1 LKSIRTKA
9 TPVEEA
15 GSTAAIRTTIGCGL
29 VVVLLVLVYAN
40 ALDNDFHYDDFH
52 SIVDNRHVRSLANIP
67 QFFTDPQTFSMLTQR
82 AMFRPLVLT
91 SYAVNFHF
99 GQYRT
104 YGYRVLNLGVHA
116 VCALLVFALARSLGL
131 KPLWSGFASLAFAF
145 HPVQAETVNYISSRS
160 ESLAAMGYLL
170 ALVAFLQ
177 LRGRS
182 VGGKR
187 SGWWPYAL
195 VLVGLVIGLLAK
207 SIVVT
212 LPLAVLF
219 LDWWRRNRKRHVSS
233 EAGWKPELIRVHL
246 SLWIV
251 AALYVVIVKEFAAT
265 ALSTPVRS
273 LDVQLLT
280 QAKALVYYAM
290 LAVMPVKLSID
301 HQFLASE
308 AVPSVAVVVSALFVA
323 SSVALLVRRA
333 TGVMRTLLLP
343 AVWSGLVLLP
353 TVIVPLNVLVN
364 EHRLYLPLAFGA
376 IALAALMPVG
386 EKGGAAVNRFR
397 LLPVVLGVCLL
408 AYALTTHQR
417 NQAWRDGFTI
427 WSDAISKGPLMFRAH
442 QELGG
447 VYESRDDFAAAL
459 GRYETAATLAPQVPE
474 VHYNKGNALRG
485 LGRLPEAELAYRM
498 SIETS
503 SETFVPALVNLGLLL
518 RPQQP
523 DESMTLIERASTLEP
538 GNPDAWLA
546 LGLVHKDRDDLQ
558 AAESAFEKALG
569 IAPASSVIHYSLGNL
584 YLDDGRLEA
593 AVNRYQDAISL
604 NEASHDARY
613 NLALTYLRL
622 GRYRDALALS
632 TSGLKRWPEGVKLHY
647 ALARAQEGLGM
658 KVAAVESYR
667 RFLPHAPSKELR
679 TSISKRMTTLQS
691 TMTPE

>member
-1 LKSIRTKA
+1 MKSVRTKA
-9 TPVEEA
+9 TPT
-15 GSTAAIRTTIGCGL
+15 SIGLGL
-29 VVVLLVLVYAN
+29 VVVLLVLTYAN

-52 SIVDNRHVRSLANIP
+52 SVVDNRHVRSLANIP
-67 QFFTDPQTFSMLTQR
+67 QFFTDPQTFSILTQR

-170 ALVAFLQ
+170 TLVAFVQ

-182 VGGKR
+182 VGEEG
-187 SGWWPYAL
+187 SGWLRYAL
-195 VLVGLVIGLLAK
+195 VLFGLVIGLLAK

-219 LDWWRRNRKRHVSS
+219 LDWWWRNRKHRKS
-233 EAGWKPELIRVHL
+233 AGAAWTPTELIRVHL
-246 SLWIV
+246 PLWIV
-251 AALYVVIVKEFAAT
+251 AVSYVVIVREFAGT

-280 QAKALVYYAM
+280 QVKALAYYAM

-301 HQFLASE
+301 HQFLVSE
-308 AVPSVAVVVSALFVA
+308 TVKSVTVIVSALFIA
-323 SSVALLVRRA
+323 SLVALLVRRA
-333 TGVMRTLLLP
+333 KGVMRTLLLP

-386 EKGGAAVNRFR
+386 EKGVAAVNRFR

-408 AYALTTHQR
+408 VFGFTTHQR
-417 NQAWRDGFTI
+417 NQVWRDGFTI
-427 WSDAISKGPLMFRAH
+427 WSDATSKGPLMFRAH

-447 VYESRDDFAAAL
+447 VYESRGDFGAAL
-459 GRYETAATLAPQVPE
+459 GSYETAAALAPQVPE
-474 VHYNKGNALRG
+474 VHYNRGNALRT
-485 LGRLPEAELAYRM
+485 LGRLREAEVAYRM
-498 SIETS
+498 SVVTS
-503 SETFVPALVNLGLLL
+503 GETFVPALVNLGLLL

-523 DESMTLIERASTLEP
+523 DESMVLMERACTLEP
-538 GNPDAWLA
+538 GNPDVWLA
-546 LGLVHKDRDDLQ
+546 LGMLHKDRGDLQ

-584 YLDDGRLEA
+584 YLDDGRLDA
-593 AVNRYQDAISL
+593 AVARYQAAISL
-604 NEASHDARY
+604 DEASHDARH

-632 TSGLKRWPEGVKLHY
+632 TSGLKRWPAGVKLHY

-658 KVAAVESYR
+658 KAAAVESYR
-667 RFLPHAPSKELR
+667 RFLPHAPSKGLR
-679 TSISKRMTTLQS
+679 ESISKRITTLQS
-691 TMTPE
+691 TITPE